1 MNIIES
7 LFYIVPLTSA
17 LCNLFLLLT
26 FLSAKKDNLIRSFM
40 CMLVCFTTW
49 TLGSFFMRISL
60 YPGDY
65 FWFQVSLISIFL
77 VPICIYNFLYHYT
90 SQQNS
95 FSMYMI
101 NISSI
106 FVALLN
112 LADIFIVN
120 PHIEIMGNG
129 QHVFTYGVS
138 FLAIIPVALAVVVLF
153 FSGKMVYNSIKQGGL
168 PFSMF
173 KPLMVGVIIMFIAL
187 ILECIPG
194 ISEKLPLD
202 QFACMVNAIIIYYT
216 LYKQHIFA
224 LTQLTSSGSTYL
236 ISAVLTSALLAGFFK
251 PLNELLTNHFS
262 DYAQYHNIIITLL
275 ISLVTILVFNVL
287 KKLMNNLFMK
297 PQEMKENA
305 LRDFSIAIT
314 RTLER
319 NEILSLFCDII
330 QEQTEVQ
337 TAYVFLL
344 DNAKKEYQMKIC
356 TDKMRSTAIAVS
368 DHHPL
373 ITWLRTHKDSI
384 EYSNFK
390 HTVNYK
396 SMWENEKQI
405 FTLLN
410 TEYILPISF
419 ESELIGFVVLAE
431 QSDQKS
437 YSYDTVRFL
446 ESLTSIVSMALR
458 NSTLYEMIQE
468 EARLDDLTSI
478 YNRRYFT
485 KNLEELFKQWE
496 HDSLTIILINFDDF
510 HLYNELYGS
519 NDGDEILVI
528 FANIL
533 KTAISSKGLIGR
545 YSGKEFCIALPLCST
560 DTAESLIE
568 ELREKLNSVLNNEE
582 ESTKRFLTFSAG
594 ISSYPSSAINVKQLL
609 TYANMAV
616 YAAKKS
622 GKNKT
627 VVYSDYKHKLEDS
640 VLSYA
645 HMEAIGHEYAPT
657 IYALTAAI
665 DAKDH
670 YTFGHSVNVSYLAT
684 QLARAIGLD
693 DEHVEMIR
701 QAGLLHD
708 IGKISIPENILAKTT
723 PLEADEYEVMKS
735 HVENSIAMIRHLPSL
750 DYVIPIAIAHH
761 ERYDGG
767 GYPRGLSGDNIP
779 IGGRCLAIA
788 DAFDAIVSKRPY
800 KEAISIPEAL
810 EEIERNLGKQF
821 DPEIGRTFIE
831 LVRSGTIGTEI
842 YE

>member
-26 FLSAKKDNLIRSFM
+26 FLSAKKDSLIRSFM
-40 CMLVCFTTW
+40 NMLICFTTW
-49 TLGSFFMRISL
+49 TLGSFFMCISL

-65 FWFQVSLISIFL
+65 FWFQVSMISILL

-90 SQQNS
+90 QQTAS
-95 FSMYMI
+95 FTFHML
-101 NISSI
+101 NGASI
-106 FVALLN
+106 FIALLN

-120 PHIEIMGNG
+120 PHITITETG
-129 QHVFTYGVS
+129 QHIFTYEVS
-138 FLAIIPVALAVVVLF
+138 FLAVIPVALAMIVLANAARI
-153 FSGKMVYNSIKQGGL
+153 VYSSIKQDGL

-173 KPLMVGVIIMFIAL
+173 KPLMIGVVIMFIAL
-187 ILECIPG
+187 IFECIPV
-194 ISEKLPLD
+194 ISEIIPLD
-202 QFACMVNAIIIYYT
+202 QFACLINAIILYYT
-216 LYKQHIFA
+216 LYRQHIFS

-236 ISAVLTSALLAGFFK
+236 VSTVLTSLILASAFQ
-251 PLNELLTNHFS
+251 PLSRFLKKYFAS
-262 DYAQYHNIIITLL
+262 YANYHNIAVTM
-275 ISLVTILVFNVL
+275 LVSVITILVFNLL
-287 KKLMNNLFMK
+287 KRLMNNLFIK
-297 PQEMKENA
+297 PQEQKENA
-305 LRDFSIAIT
+305 LRDFSISISK
-314 RTLER
+314 TLKR
-319 NEILSLFCDII
+319 NEILSLFCDMI
-330 QEQTEVQ
+330 QEYTEVQ
-337 TAYVFLL
+337 TAYIFLS
-344 DNAKKEYQMKIC
+344 DSSSKEYQMKLC
-356 TDKMRSTAIAVS
+356 TDKMRSTAVTVS
-368 DHHPL
+368 EQHPL
-373 ITWLRTHKDSI
+373 IAWLKTHKIGI
-384 EYSNFK
+384 EYSDFK

-410 TEYILPISF
+410 TQYVLPISL
-419 ESELIGFVVLAE
+419 EEELIGFVVLAE
-431 QSDQKS
+431 QSDQKP
-437 YSYDTVRFL
+437 YSYDTINFM
-446 ESLTSIVSMALR
+446 ESITSIVSMALR

-468 EARLDDLTSI
+468 EARLDDLTGI

-496 HDSLTIILINFDDF
+496 HDSISIVLINFDDF

-519 NDGDEILVI
+519 NDGDEVLVA

-545 YSGKEFCIALPLCST
+545 YSGKEFCIALPLCGT
-560 DTAESLIE
+560 DSAEVIVDD
-568 ELREKLNSVLNNEE
+568 LREKLNCYLNSSEE
-582 ESTKRFLTFSAG
+582 ITKRFLTFSAG
-594 ISSYPSSAINVKQLL
+594 ISAYPSSATNVKQLL

-627 VVYSDYKHKLEDS
+627 IVYSDYKHTLDDS
-640 VLSYA
+640 ALSYA

-670 YTFGHSVNVSYLAT
+670 YTFSHSVNVSYLAT

-693 DEHVEMIR
+693 DEHVEIIR

-723 PLEADEYEVMKS
+723 PLTDEEYEIMKS

-750 DYVIPIAIAHH
+750 DYVVPIAISHH

-767 GYPRGLSGDNIP
+767 GYPRGLSGENIP

-821 DPEIGRTFIE
+821 DSELGRTFIE
-831 LVRSGTIGTEI
+831 LVKSDTIGTEI